1 MDHRKITILMIFSLL
16 FLAPLILGYDYG
28 VDLSDVTSE
37 DDLRDLAGEWDYDA
51 EEYVDG
57 EITNEEYETLKD
69 LFDNKVNL
77 NTADR
82 DELYNLP
89 EIGYNL
95 ADRIIEYRKKY
106 GLFKSKE
113 EIKKIPGITLEI
125 YEQIE
130 PFIEARERRVG
141 GGCALQRMEEK

>member
-1 MDHRKITILMIFSLL
+1 MIFSLL
-16 FLAPLILGYDYG
+16 FLAPFILGYDYG
-28 VDLSDVTSE
+28 VDLSDITSE

-57 EITNEEYETLKD
+57 EITNEDYETLRD

-125 YEQIE
+125 YEQME
-130 PFIEARERRVG
+130 PFIEPRERRVG
-141 GGCALQRMEEK
+141 GGCTLRKTEEK